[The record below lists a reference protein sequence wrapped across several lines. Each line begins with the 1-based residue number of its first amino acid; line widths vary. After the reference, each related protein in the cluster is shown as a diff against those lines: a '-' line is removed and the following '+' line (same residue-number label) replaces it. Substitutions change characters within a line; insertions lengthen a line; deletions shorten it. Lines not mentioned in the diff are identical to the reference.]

1 MPSLPAAA
9 PRRSLARRLAPLGL
23 LGAAAAAF
31 FALGLHRLVSFEA
44 LREHHG
50 ALTAFVA
57 ERGWLAAAVF
67 AAAYAA
73 MAAASLPGGL
83 VLTVTGGL
91 LFGAWLGTLLT
102 VVGATLGASV
112 LFLIARSALGGGLR
126 ARAGGAVERLAEG
139 FREGA
144 FSYLLVLRLVP
155 LFPFFVVN
163 LATAFLGVRLRTYV
177 LATIIGIVLGTFVSA
192 GVGAGLGSVFARG
205 GTFTTAGVLTPQ
217 ILTALVGLALLSLA
231 PVAHKRF
238 KAGRA
243 P

>member
-1 MPSLPAAA
+1 MPRAIKADLCI
-9 PRRSLARRLAPLGL
+9 
-23 LGAAAAAF
+23 
-31 FALGLHRLVSFEA
+31 
-44 LREHHG
+44 
-50 ALTAFVA
+50 
-57 ERGWLAAAVF
+57 
-67 AAAYAA
+67 
-73 MAAASLPGGL
+73 
-83 VLTVTGGL
+83 
-91 LFGAWLGTLLT
+91 
-102 VVGATLGASV
+102 VGAGS
-112 LFLIARSALGGGLR
+112 
-126 ARAGGAVERLAEG
+126 GGADG

-144 FSYLLVLRLVP
+144 FSHLLVLRLVP

-192 GVGAGLGSVFARG
+192 SVGAGLGSVFARG